1 MYTSIYCFFSS
12 AYGLILTQDLNFSD
26 SIRLELLKKAEKE
39 LGVNNIKTQYKNE
52 GKMGQQGLQLLTAT
66 RKIWKTG

>member
-1 MYTSIYCFFSS
+1 VANISWDENK
-12 AYGLILTQDLNFSD
+12 L
-26 SIRLELLKKAEKE
+26 
-39 LGVNNIKTQYKNE
+39 NNIKTQYKNE